1 MRNRARVVVHQHSLP
16 QASDPVSWSKLLT
29 WGTAGNAPL
38 CQGKAC
44 IQQ

>member
-1 MRNRARVVVHQHSLP
+1 MRNRARVMVQQHSLP
-16 QASDPVSWSKLLT
+16 QAADPVS
-29 WGTAGNAPL
+29 WGTAGNASL